1 MQMWYCLDRRSGSL
15 KGKISEQLPNVPVD
29 AIDMRM
35 YGRMD
40 GAGVL
45 AFARGIMKD

>member
-1 MQMWYCLDRRSGSL
+1 
-15 KGKISEQLPNVPVD
+15 VD

-45 AFARGIMKD
+45 KFAKEKMNA